1 MRYTITGRNIEVTP
15 GLKAAVER
23 RLASHH
29 FLRRTIIANRSALA
43 QKDRQK
49 SR

>member
-23 RLASHH
+23 RSESWNTFSL
-29 FLRRTIIANRSALA
+29 LTP
-43 QKDRQK
+43 K
-49 SR
+49 